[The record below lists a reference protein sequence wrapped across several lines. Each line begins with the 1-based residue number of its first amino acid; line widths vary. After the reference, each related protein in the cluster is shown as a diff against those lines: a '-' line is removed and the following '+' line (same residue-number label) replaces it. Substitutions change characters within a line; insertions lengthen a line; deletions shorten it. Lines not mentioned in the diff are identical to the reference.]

1 MMLAKLGKKNYNH
14 GVINKKI
21 QVPGRNLNFKIP
33 RAVPGTIEGLPFQGE
48 GRA

>member
-33 RAVPGTIEGLPFQGE
+33 WAMEGLPFQGV